1 MKLIKE
7 GIAKEIPENRISEYV
22 AQGWRPVNIVVDP
35 GIIGEP
41 GEPGPEGIPAKPKPK
56 SRSKKEA

>member
-7 GIAKEIPENRISEYV
+7 GIAKDIPAHLVAEYK
-22 AQGWRPVNIVVDP
+22 AKGWREIVQ
-35 GIIGEP
+35 
-41 GEPGPEGIPAKPKPK
+41 PAKEVEPEQKQEKPK